1 MNSIRDINS
10 FLSKISKQTK
20 YVDLRY
26 GNIEERIINSING
39 SIIKDIRTAYSGYG
53 IRFLSKGIISFTSA
67 PELQIAYEDINKLLK
82 TSNIIA
88 TWKKGVSKLCD
99 APIIQATTT
108 KTPKKDWENLEK
120 SEIKQI
126 ITDIENYI
134 REKLKIKVRIEIDLL
149 FIKWSEVFRNSEGT
163 SIFQSYPYTVMTLT
177 GRLSE
182 NGNQRLYYKNFGGL
196 GGLEV
201 LPYDDLEKL
210 DEFIQI
216 VNNLPYAKNVGTSN
230 YNVVLNED
238 IAWILTHEVLGHSLE
253 ADNVLSGHSFYAG
266 LQGMKIAPSYVS
278 VIDDPYL
285 ETIGYYEFDSE
296 GMKGR
301 GTLLVDDGILTDFL
315 HSRETAAAMG
325 GESSANYRA
334 YSFEHLPQVRMS
346 NTFIEPKDFSFEE
359 LLEQVKNGIY
369 ICDGYGG
376 SSEPQTG
383 DFNIDSQYAREIKNG
398 ELGGYLRGVQLTGKI
413 SQTLS
418 LIKGIGDRLLAQ
430 PGSCVKNNQRI
441 FTGSVSPKIAI
452 FDQRVS

>member
-1 MNSIRDINS
+1 M
-10 FLSKISKQTK
+10 SKISKQTK

-39 SIIKDIRTAYSGYG
+39 SIIKDIRSSYSGYG
-53 IRFLSKGIISFTSA
+53 VRFLSKGIISFTSA
-67 PELQIAYEDINKLLK
+67 PELKTAYEDINKLLK
-82 TSNIIA
+82 TSNLIA
-88 TWKKGVSKLCD
+88 TCKRGVSQLCD
-99 APIIQATTT
+99 APVVQATST
-108 KTPKKDWENLEK
+108 KTPKKDWENLEEN
-120 SEIKQI
+120 EIKQI
-126 ITDIENYI
+126 ISVIEEYI
-134 REKLKIKVRIEIDLL
+134 REKLKVKVRIEIDLQ
-149 FIKWSEVFRNSEGT
+149 FIKWSELFKNSEGT

-182 NGNQRLYYKNFGGL
+182 NGNQKIYYKNFGGL
-196 GGLEV
+196 GGLEL
-201 LPYDDLEKL
+201 LPYNNLEKL

-216 VNNLPYAKNVGTSN
+216 INNLPNAKNISTGN
-230 YNVVLNED
+230 YNIVLNED

-278 VIDDPYL
+278 VIDDPYI

-325 GESSANYRA
+325 VESSANYRA
-334 YSFEHLPQVRMS
+334 FSFEHLPQVRMS

-369 ICDGYGG
+369 ICDGFGG

-383 DFNIDSQYAREIKNG
+383 DFNINSQFAREIKNG
-398 ELGGYLRGVQLTGKI
+398 ELGDYFQGVQLTGKT
-413 SQTLS
+413 SRTLS